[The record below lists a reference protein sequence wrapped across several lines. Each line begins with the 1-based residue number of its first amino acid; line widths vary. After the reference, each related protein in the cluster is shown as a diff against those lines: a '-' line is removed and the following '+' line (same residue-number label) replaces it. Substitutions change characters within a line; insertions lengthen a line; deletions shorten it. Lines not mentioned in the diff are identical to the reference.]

1 MKIHWKAVLQKA
13 AAAALTVL
21 VLGGGTFLLYLL
33 GNFGMFPLYV
43 TKVIPVVG
51 IALTLVL
58 AVCCAAKP
66 GRKARRAL
74 WGTFACL
81 LLCTAAYVGWGA
93 YTDSLPTVEDREL
106 VLWDYQPFQEGNQL
120 VRLKE
125 ASALTFDNPWTLR
138 VDGAT
143 ALYPVYAA
151 FAQAVWPE
159 QDDVEYRY
167 YEGPVQCSGTIE
179 AYERLIAGH
188 TDVIFAA
195 GPSDA
200 QLAMAREAG
209 VELHLTPVGKEAF
222 VFFVNSENPVTG
234 LTVEQIRGIYSG
246 EITNWKEVGGKRQ
259 KIRPFQRAENS
270 GSQTSLQ
277 RLMDG
282 LPLLEPEQEDRIAG
296 MGGIIREVASYRNHS
311 NAIGFSFRYYA
322 SEMVQNGHIRFL
334 ALNGVE
340 PTKETIRDDSYP
352 VASAFYAVTAS
363 AVGEAAPQ
371 ESNEAMAAFLEWI
384 VSEQGQYIV
393 EKTGYVSLEE

>member
-1 MKIHWKAVLQKA
+1 MNWKTVLPKA
-13 AAAALTVL
+13 AAAALIVL
-21 VLGGGTFLLYLL
+21 VFGGGTFLLYLF
-33 GNFGMFPLYV
+33 GNFGVFPIYV
-43 TKVIPVVG
+43 TKAIPILG
-51 IALTLVL
+51 TALTLVL
-58 AVCCAAKP
+58 AVSFAAEP
-66 GRKARRAL
+66 GRKLRRAL
-74 WGTFACL
+74 WGVFACVF
-81 LLCTAAYVGWGA
+81 LCAAVYMGWGA
-93 YTDSLPTVEDREL
+93 YKDSLPTVEDRDLLMWE
-106 VLWDYQPFQEGNQL
+106 YQPFRAGNALVQL
-120 VRLKE
+120 KDT
-125 ASALTFDNPWTLR
+125 STLTFDNPWTLR

-151 FAQAVWPE
+151 FAQAIWPE
-159 QDDVEYRY
+159 QDGLEYRY
-167 YEGPVQCSGTIE
+167 FEGPVQCSGTVE

-200 QLAMAREAG
+200 QLTMAREAG

-270 GSQTSLQ
+270 GSQTALQ
-277 RLMDG
+277 HLMAG

-311 NAIGFSFRYYA
+311 NAIGFSFRCYA
-322 SEMVQNGHIRFL
+322 SEMVQNGDIRFL

-352 VASAFYAVTAS
+352 IASAFYAVTAS
-363 AVGEAAPQ
+363 AAGEPAPQ

-384 VSEQGQYIV
+384 LSEQGQYIV
-393 EKTGYVSLEE
+393 EETGYVSVRE